1 MLFRSALLP
10 LILIPAMLQAADT
23 ASSRPELDHVDWD
36 SPVYQ
41 SPFSSDASLKD
52 WKLEGG
58 VSMRIEKQRLH
69 LESKGINTAPAP
81 DHHLVAWLEKEIPGN
96 FYLEF
101 DFRPKNKQQGLAIV
115 FLNTRGIHGESI
127 FAKNLAQR
135 DGTFVQYHSGDLN
148 GYHLSYWSGAR
159 NGSNLRKNK
168 GFHLVASGEDPVAS
182 DTTDKVR
189 RIGIL
194 KDGPSIRYYVDNE
207 LALEYTDDGESYGP
221 AWTHSGWIGLR
232 QMDHAHWCEYDNLS
246 IYPLLP

>member
-1 MLFRSALLP
+1 MPPRIALLTLLLLP
-10 LILIPAMLQAADT
+10 SMLQGTNESTSTPA
-23 ASSRPELDHVDWD
+23 LDQVNWN

-41 SPFSSDASLKD
+41 TGFDSETVLRD
-52 WKLEGG
+52 WRLEGG
-58 VSMRIEKQRLH
+58 VSMRIENKRLL
-69 LESKGINTAPAP
+69 LETKGINTAPAR
-81 DHHLVAWLEKEIPGN
+81 DHHLVAWLEKEIPDN

-127 FAKNLAQR
+127 FDENLAPR
-135 DGTFVQYHSGDLN
+135 DGIFVQYHSGDLN
-148 GYHLSYWSGAR
+148 GYHLSYWSGER
-159 NGSNLRKNK
+159 KGSNLRKNK

-182 DTTDKVR
+182 DTTDKFH

-194 KDGPSIRYYVDNE
+194 KKDASIRYYVDNA
-207 LALEYTDDGESYGP
+207 LALEYTDDGKEYGP
-221 AWTHSGWIGLR
+221 AWINSGWIGLR